1 MKKRIL
7 SLFVALVAI
16 LQLHADEG
24 MWPLVL
30 LQKIQDP
37 MQAAGLKLT
46 AEDIYSIN
54 NASVKDGVLRLM
66 TKTGRMF
73 CTGEVIS
80 DKGLFLTNHHCGYGA
95 IQNLSTPDDNIL
107 SNGFWAKSLAEERP
121 ANFNIG
127 FLRKIEDV
135 TNKILD
141 GIAINQEEASRATA
155 VAAKLKEVQTA
166 LVEALGKDKGN
177 YVVEI
182 SSFYNGNQYLAMYY
196 EVYRDIRLVG
206 TPPENVGKFG
216 GETDNWRWPRHTCDF
231 SMFRIYAGADN
242 KPADYDNDN
251 AAYKPVK
258 YFPVSLNGYE
268 DGDFSM
274 IMGYP
279 GRTTRY
285 TYSEGIKYL
294 SSKERPMRVHL
305 RREIMDVYESHM
317 KADKVVRLQYSDRL
331 AGIGNYW
338 NKFKGEAEDLSKPGL
353 YEKRKAAE
361 LEFEKWVRS
370 TNQSDVYG
378 QVTGL
383 YDEAYRLLNQY
394 GLYSVYFQD
403 GISNSQVMSF
413 ARQMYGVDK
422 ALNDAEKAAK
432 VKEGLAKM
440 AEGLDKMYGE
450 FYGPIEEQVLAVI
463 IRRLSEDLDHQYL
476 PALLNE
482 LVIKYKRDY
491 NKVASVLWSKSM
503 FADKAKF
510 AKWLTKPS
518 SKSLLK
524 DPVYQIVAGYLDI
537 LNGPLKEKTDE
548 INSKLDRANRL
559 FLNAAILMDAN
570 KAWAPDANG
579 TMRLTYGKIMNYD
592 PRDGVHNKTFTT
604 ANGYLEKYIPG
615 DFEFDAPPALLDLI
629 RKKDYGQYADKDG
642 ELHTCFLSNNDIT
655 GGNSGSPV
663 INGKGELIGIA
674 FDGNYEAIS
683 SDFMF
688 MPDKQRTISV
698 DIRFVFFIVDKLGGA
713 TNIISELT
721 LAK

>member
-7 SLFVALVAI
+7 SLIVACAGLFS
-16 LQLHADEG
+16 LRADEG

-54 NASVKDGVLRLM
+54 KASVKDGVVRLM
-66 TKTGRMF
+66 QKSGRMF

-80 DKGLFLTNHHCGYGA
+80 GQGLFLTNHHCGYSA
-95 IQNLSTPDDNIL
+95 IAALSTDADNIL
-107 SNGFWAKSLAEERP
+107 TNGFWAKSMAEERP

-135 TNKILD
+135 TGKVLD
-141 GIAINQEEASRATA
+141 GIAINGDEAKRT
-155 VAAKLKEVQTA
+155 
-166 LVEALGKDKGN
+166 EALMKKLQELNKELKDALGEDKGN
-177 YVVEI
+177 YVVEVT
-182 SSFYNGNQYLAMYY
+182 SFYGGNQYLAMYY

-231 SMFRIYAGADN
+231 SMFRIYSGTNN
-242 KPADYDNDN
+242 KPSDYAANN
-251 AAYKPVK
+251 VAYKPEK
-258 YFPVSLNGYE
+258 FFPVSLKGTQ
-268 DGDFSM
+268 DGDFAM

-294 SSKERPMRVHL
+294 GGKERPMRVQL
-305 RREIMDVYESHM
+305 RRDIMDVYEKYM
-317 KADKVVRLQYSDRL
+317 KADKSVRLQYSDKL
-331 AGIGNYW
+331 AGLGNYW
-338 NKFKGEAEDLSKPGL
+338 NKFKGEAYDLSRPGL

-361 LEFEKWVRS
+361 LDFEKWVRA
-370 TNQSDVYG
+370 TGKGDVYG
-378 QVTGL
+378 DVTSL
-383 YDEAYRLLNQY
+383 YDEAYRLLNEY
-394 GLYSVYFQD
+394 GLYQVYFGD
-403 GISNSQVMSF
+403 GVANSQAMLNAFSM
-413 ARQMYGVDK
+413 RELNTLLKDK
-422 ALNDAEKAAK
+422 TKAADA
-432 VKEGLAKM
+432 KEMTAKLSENLV
-440 AEGLDKMYGE
+440 ASFHG
-450 FYGPIEEQVLAVI
+450 FYAPIEKQVLAEVI
-463 IRRLSEDLDHQYL
+463 RHLSEDLNHDNL

-482 LVIKYKRDY
+482 LVVKYKRDY
-491 NKVASVLWSKSM
+491 NKVAEYLWNKSM
-503 FADKAKF
+503 FSSIAKMAKF
-510 AKWLTKPS
+510 LEKPS
-518 SKSLLK
+518 ASKLAK
-524 DPVYQIVAGYLDI
+524 DPLFAIVNEYYEI
-537 LNGPLKEKTDE
+537 ITVKLKPTYDD
-548 INSKLDRANRL
+548 INSKLMRANRL
-559 FLNAAILMDAN
+559 FLNAQIQMNPD

-579 TMRLTYGKIMNYD
+579 TMRLTYGTIMNYD

-604 ANGYLEKYIPG
+604 AKGYLEKYVPG

-629 RKKDYGQYADKDG
+629 RKKDYGMYADKDG

-663 INGKGELIGIA
+663 INGNGELIGIA

-688 MPDKQRTISV
+688 MPDMQRTISV

-713 TNIISELT
+713 KNIVDELT
-721 LAK
+721 LVK